1 MGKGDD
7 QYGRSAA
14 ERQQAAQQQQLIQNQ
29 VNAALAAER
38 AKAPVPAAQPI
49 KAQPIKTQQDLVR
62 TQQMAPVNRYDQR
75 ISQLRQQGDTQMK
88 TMSPQDIA
96 AMRQQF
102 FQQRRGT
109 MQGDI
114 ERERAK
120 LGAELGQGIRQQQQ
134 EAGDALTR
142 RFAALGQGSSGA
154 ALAAQQ
160 KLNEQGLMAQNKLQ
174 QQLQDVGRGQIDQ
187 LDAAEREAALQ
198 QGMSELQLG
207 RQEAMGSR
215 DEALKLAL
223 AGADEQFKREVF
235 GEERMN
241 KLKEFE
247 LALQQLEIDK
257 DVTEFNKRM
266 AEITAGQNAQA
277 ARGGGGGLI
286 SNLLGGLL

>member
-7 QYGRSAA
+7 ALGRNALDRQMLARNQAEAA
-14 ERQQAAQQQQLIQNQ
+14 ARAAAAQP
-29 VNAALAAER
+29 VA
-38 AKAPVPAAQPI
+38 APVAQPI
-49 KAQPIKTQQDLVR
+49 KAQPIKTAQDLVR
-62 TQQMAPVNRYDQR
+62 TQQMAPVNRYDER

-88 TMSPQDIA
+88 TLNPQDIA
-96 AMRQQF
+96 TMRQQF
-102 FQQRRGT
+102 FQQRRGN

-134 EAGDALTR
+134 ETGDALTR

-154 ALAAQQ
+154 SLAAQQ
-160 KLNEQGLMAQNKLQ
+160 KLNEQGLQAQGRLQ
-174 QQLQDVGRGQIDQ
+174 QQLQDVGRGQIQ
-187 LDAAEREAALQ
+187 ELDSAEREAALQ
-198 QGMSELQLG
+198 QGMAELQLG
-207 RQEAMGSR
+207 RQEAMGSK

-223 AGADEQFKREVF
+223 SQADEQFKREVF

-266 AEITAGQNAQA
+266 AEITSRQNAA
-277 ARGGGGGLI
+277 AGSGGGGGLI
-286 SNLLGGLL
+286 SNLLSGLF